1 VAHDR
6 TIAID
11 GRRVPISKPG
21 KCLFPAIELTKW
33 DLANYYMRVAGV
45 LLPHTRDRPL
55 ALQRF
60 PDGIDSD
67 GFFQKQRAAHYPR

>member
-1 VAHDR
+1 M
-6 TIAID
+6 IAIG

-21 KCLFPAIELTKW
+21 KWLFPGIELTKW
-33 DLANYYMRVAGV
+33 DLASYYMRIAPL